1 MQAVK
6 TSNTST
12 DQADVITTAR
22 DYFEG
27 WFDGDALEESK
38 GR

>member
-6 TSNTST
+6 TSNTSI

-22 DYFEG
+22 DHFFPLRHDSQEHHY
-27 WFDGDALEESK
+27 
-38 GR
+38 